1 MEGYHKN
8 LNDDHLSY
16 MKMLDKELA
25 DAVIRI
31 MDLCGGAMN
40 IDIEITL

>member
-16 MKMLDKELA
+16 IKMLDKELA

-31 MDLCGGAMN
+31 MDLCGAMN

>member
-31 MDLCGGAMN
+31 MDLCGAMN